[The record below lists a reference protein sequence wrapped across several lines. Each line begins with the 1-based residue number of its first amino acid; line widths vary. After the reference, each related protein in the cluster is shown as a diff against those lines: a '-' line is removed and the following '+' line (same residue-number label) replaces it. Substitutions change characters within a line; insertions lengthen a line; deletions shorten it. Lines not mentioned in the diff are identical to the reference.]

1 MRNVFILSLF
11 LLMGFV
17 GTAQPSGD
25 TTMPGRQAEAATHL
39 YYQSLKT
46 QSGIYNGS
54 EYVQYTHLLKEGFP
68 YFDTTLITRGNLFYD
83 KMEYA
88 DVPMLYDL
96 VTDELILQHFNKV
109 FLIQLVKSKVSWF
122 KIHDHYFVHLSA
134 DSLHSPRSF
143 KNGFYD
149 VCYDGKVKLYV
160 KRIKEIQE
168 SIPDMKVERKVYK
181 NDRYFIY
188 KDGIYYDVHSQGSV
202 LKVLNNYQGE
212 QKKAVKSKK
221 IRYRRNR
228 EAAIRIMV
236 QKFDELSR

>member
-1 MRNVFILSLF
+1 MRHVFISSLF
-11 LLMGFV
+11 LLISFV
-17 GTAQPSGD
+17 VTAQPSGD
-25 TTMPGRQAEAATHL
+25 SALPGRQVTSATQM

-68 YFDTTLITRGNLFYD
+68 YYDTTLITRGNLFYD
-83 KMEYA
+83 KMEYT

-96 VTDELILQHFNKV
+96 IKDELILQHFNKV
-109 FLIQLVKSKVSWF
+109 FLIQLVKNKVSWF
-122 KIHDHYFVHLSA
+122 KIHDHFFVHLAA

-143 KNGFYD
+143 RNGFYD
-149 VCYDGKVKLYV
+149 VCYDGQVKFYV

-168 SIPDMKVERKVYK
+168 SIPDMKIERKVYK

-188 KDGIYYDVHSQGSV
+188 KDGIYYDVNSQRSV
-202 LKVLNNYQGE
+202 LKVLSKYQSE
-212 QKKAVKSKK
+212 QKKAVKSRK

-228 EAAIRIMV
+228 EAAIKIMV